1 MHKEQKATPKT
12 ILAGMELFTL
22 VLIFSG
28 IAVQIALGRNHTLF
42 FLLRLIFVPCM
53 VFLAGMYAASF
64 NGNIRFLLKKAAG
77 YACAFAAF
85 GVFNQVIL
93 NHRNPFQ
100 SFIRVITMVLIPTPS
115 EMFFTAAVLFL
126 CAALAAKHLE
136 AIRNHA
142 RLFSFLGV
150 FSVLMAF
157 FPSDVFGYPVIGVF
171 TGCDTYADVALMPY
185 FGFFLAGI
193 FAKPSD
199 SVRFS
204 RKQFI
209 AAGFTSLACAA
220 LFFTPLKPAAL
231 IGVSV
236 FPVSVI
242 YLFCCRCQLCQN
254 LTEWAVK
261 FLNSCLSKC
270 RRLMKDFADSKRNVM
285 PLYFAAYTVLFLI
298 TAAGVFLLFMEY
310 DNSIAWTHDAISQY
324 IPRIHYFIGH
334 VRECLSGLFKGD
346 FSFPSYSFR
355 NGLGNAVTLSY
366 EPVYWLFALFNPSDV
381 EFAYNFITLLRFFLA
396 GLSASAFFL
405 YHKRGYFESLIGSM
419 MYTFCGF
426 AIYAGVL
433 HAHFIAPMIFLPLL
447 MIATEEVFCKGKW
460 YLCTI
465 VVAVALPANY
475 YFIYMSTIAM
485 GIYYIGRFLFTKDS
499 KKKTWKYFFTAT
511 LTFAGSYL
519 LGVVIGNISLF
530 TSFASF
536 MSSGRPGNSELST
549 LSFFY
554 YKDSW
559 LVRLYTYFISAPATP
574 GAWLKLG
581 FIPLS
586 YIAVVALLMKKGNKL
601 LKFLF
606 LTCITFCIFP
616 FAAFVLGGF
625 SNITNRWCYILALL
639 VSYITVRMFPELR
652 ALTRRELKV
661 LFLSIVPYVLI
672 ILMNRDYRMDYT
684 LASLSLL
691 LCNFA
696 VVLCMN
702 QNIRLIS
709 QRSAKTMLIALCCG
723 ALILNAYYQ
732 YLGGKNTS
740 EDSFVKQG
748 HVLPEITDTP
758 MKVLSDFP
766 DDSFYRVST
775 AEIPRKNLCSSL
787 IMDYNSIAT
796 FSSTISSPVINY
808 NVSMGNTA
816 WNLVQLGGFDNRTF
830 MNSLACVKYY
840 SLKEKEIP
848 RLPYGYKEIDT
859 KKEGKTDYHIYE
871 NSYALP
877 LGYAYDSVLSE
888 EELEKYSA
896 LERQEIMLQ
905 AAAVAEP
912 GDTSLKDAVPLDSTS
927 REAKITDYQAQ
938 GLKIK
943 GNTAEVLK
951 PGATL
956 TLSFEGLENSETYLV
971 FDGFLN
977 SAKNNDEHL
986 VKLALDCGDYSRKVD
1001 FRSANH
1007 TYSTGQDTYL
1017 FNMGYRQEAASEITV
1032 TFKDVG
1038 TFTFESLKVCCQ
1050 PMERYGSYIADL
1062 SENALENVEISS
1074 NTITGNI
1081 SADKEKFLVLS
1092 IPYQKGWTAY
1102 VDGKKTDIQKANL
1115 MYSGLFLEAGEHQ
1128 IRLEFERP
1136 GIKTSLCISAAGI
1149 VIFIIALIIRRRRIT
1164 MKRQSITRIKETVH
1178 D

>member
-1 MHKEQKATPKT
+1 MYREQNATSKT
-12 ILAGMELFTL
+12 ILTGMEFFTL
-22 VLIFSG
+22 FLIFSG
-28 IAVQIALGRNHTLF
+28 IAVQLVLGRNNMLF
-42 FLLRLIFVPCM
+42 FLLRLVFAPCM

-64 NGNIRFLLKKAAG
+64 NRDIRFLLSKAAC
-77 YACAFAAF
+77 YACIFAAF
-85 GVFNQVIL
+85 GVFNQVVL

-100 SFIRVITMVLIPTPS
+100 SFIRVVTMVLIPTPS
-115 EMFFTAAVLFL
+115 EMFFTAAILFL

-136 AIRNHA
+136 TIRNNI
-142 RLFSFLGV
+142 RLFALLGIV
-150 FSVLMAF
+150 SVLMAF
-157 FPSDVFGYPVIGVF
+157 FPSDIFGYPVIGVF
-171 TGCDTYADVALMPY
+171 TGCDTYADVALIPY

-193 FAKPSD
+193 FAEPSKD
-199 SVRFS
+199 CRLS
-204 RKQFI
+204 RKKFA
-209 AAGFTSLACAA
+209 AAGILSFSCAV

-231 IGVSV
+231 IGVSAL
-236 FPVSVI
+236 PVLVI
-242 YLFCCRCQLCQN
+242 YTFCCRCRLYRN

-261 FLNSCLSKC
+261 VLTSCLSMV
-270 RRLMKDFADSKRNVM
+270 RQLVRDFADSKKKAM
-285 PLYFAAYTVLFLI
+285 PLYFAAYTMLFLT

-334 VRECLSGLFKGD
+334 VRECLSGLLKGD
-346 FSFPSYSFR
+346 ISFPSYSFR

-381 EFAYNFITLLRFFLA
+381 ESAYNIITLFRFFLA
-396 GLSASAFFL
+396 GLSASVFFL

-447 MIATEEVFCKGKW
+447 MIATEEVFRKGRW

-485 GIYYIGRFLFTKDS
+485 GIYYVGRFLFTKDS
-499 KKKTWKYFFTAT
+499 GKKTWKYFFTAT

-549 LSFFY
+549 LSLFY
-554 YKDSW
+554 YRDSW
-559 LVRLYTYFISAPATP
+559 LVRLYTYFITSAATP

-586 YIAVVALLMKKGNKL
+586 YLAVVALLMKKGNKL

-652 ALTRRELKV
+652 ALTRRELKIM
-661 LFLSIVPYVLI
+661 FLSVVPYVLI

-702 QNIRLIS
+702 KNVSIIS
-709 QRSAKTMLIALCCG
+709 QRSAKAMLMALCCG
-723 ALILNAYYQ
+723 ALIINAYYQ

-740 EDSFVKQG
+740 EGSFVKQG
-748 HVLPEITDTP
+748 HVLSEITDTP
-758 MKVLSDFP
+758 MKALSGFP

-840 SLKEKEIP
+840 SLKDKEIP
-848 RLPYGYKEIDT
+848 RLPYGYKEIGT
-859 KKEGKTDYHIYE
+859 KKEGKADYHIYE

-877 LGYAYDSVLSE
+877 LGYTYDSVLSE
-888 EELEKYSA
+888 EDLEKHTA

-905 AAAVAEP
+905 AAAVADP
-912 GDTSLKDAVPLDSTS
+912 GETSLKDAAALSSTS

-938 GLKIK
+938 GLKVE
-943 GNTAEVLK
+943 GNKAEILK

-956 TLSFEGLENSETYLV
+956 TLSFEGLEDSETYLV

-986 VKLALDCGDYSRKVD
+986 VKLALSCGDYSRKVD

-1017 FNMGYRQEAASEITV
+1017 FNMGYRRDAASEITI
-1032 TFKDVG
+1032 TFNETG
-1038 TFTFESLKVCCQ
+1038 TFTVESLKVCCQ
-1050 PMERYGSYIADL
+1050 PMESYESYIKAL
-1062 SENALENVEISS
+1062 SENALEDVKISS
-1074 NTITGNI
+1074 NTITGKV

-1102 VDGKKTDIQKANL
+1102 VDGKKTDIKKANL
-1115 MYSGLFLEAGEHQ
+1115 MYSGLFLDAGEHQ

-1136 GIKTSLCISAAGI
+1136 GIKASLCISAAGI

-1164 MKRQSITRIKETVH
+1164 MVRQSTIHE
-1178 D
+1178 